1 MASATRARSRGWT
14 RPLGALALLG
24 VGLDHLEEYVVA
36 HYSAIP
42 KIGPLFLANFAAATV
57 LAVAFAVRGGRM
69 LAIAG
74 IAVSAGSLAALYVS
88 EHGGLLG
95 FAEAGY
101 RPAIILAIGF
111 EAAAIVVL
119 ALDLVRRE

>member
-1 MASATRARSRGWT
+1 MATGTRRRSGWT
-14 RPLGALALLG
+14 RALGALALLG

-42 KIGPLFLANFAAATV
+42 NIGPLFLANFAAATV
-57 LAVAFAVRGGRM
+57 LAVAFAVRGGRL
-69 LAIAG
+69 LAVAG

-119 ALDLVRRE
+119 ALHLVRRE